1 MKWICTFLLVLIV
14 QFTFGQTKYVNVVI
28 RDGGKFYMHTVS
40 NGNSLL
46 GLEQIYNCPVEK
58 ILDANPGIERGLTD
72 GSLIYIPVAEKTL
85 LHTVQK
91 SETLF
96 GISKM
101 YAVPVDSI
109 LFYNPVAESGL
120 KVGQRLKLV
129 GAAPR
134 ISTEILAEPTSP
146 FSTPSPNPSVTT
158 PKEITTSKEETS
170 VNNNQQTETTT
181 TLSILPSDSVLQYT
195 VLQGETLYT
204 IAKRFMVPAEEL
216 QKFNNLSNTR
226 IQPGQKLKIPLK
238 KERALNAEVRPVPE
252 KTVAPKDTNLVF
264 KRKKWYKIAVF
275 LPFQLDSSA
284 SFSRQ
289 IANAALD
296 FYMGAQI
303 ALDSLN
309 KLGLNADVYFYDY
322 GSNTIP
328 SILAK
333 DEFAEMD
340 LVLAPLQLK
349 EAELVTEWCK
359 QNGVRCLLSV
369 AMPAKILE
377 GNKLVYALSPDQES
391 LTKSIARY
399 VHQLHTSQQ
408 IVLIKPTKPEDEVL
422 YRSFLKAFKD
432 FPTKL
437 TKPRIIEAD
446 WSNFKSFEQL
456 TSETFVVFLST
467 DKDKAL
473 QLLERYK
480 NSPNIR
486 LIGLKEWVDWK
497 EVSATLSNKFQFT
510 YASTSSTDMKD
521 ERLVHVHR
529 QFRKRFGVD
538 MSRTACLGFD
548 AVMQSA
554 NLFFLNRDADRGL
567 ITSVKFVSA
576 GIGHGMKNDRGVV
589 LKFSDFESMVEW

>member
-1 MKWICTFLLVLIV
+1 MKWIGSLLFVLIV
-14 QFTFGQTKYVNVVI
+14 QFAFGQTKYVNVVV

-40 NGNSLL
+40 KGNSLL

-58 ILDANPGIERGLTD
+58 MLDANPGIERGLTE

-101 YAVPVDSI
+101 YAVAVDSI
-109 LFYNPVAESGL
+109 LFHNPAAESGL

-134 ISTEILAEPTSP
+134 ISTEILAESVSP
-146 FSTPSPNPSVTT
+146 FSPQTPNSNVNT
-158 PKEITTSKEETS
+158 PKEPTSAKQEEAV
-170 VNNNQQTETTT
+170 VNSPPAEATATM
-181 TLSILPSDSVLQYT
+181 SISPSDSVLQYT

-204 IAKRFMVPAEEL
+204 IAKRFMVPAEDL
-216 QKFNNLSNTR
+216 QKFNNLSSTK

-252 KTVAPKDTNLVF
+252 KVVPPKDTNLVF
-264 KRKKWYKIAVF
+264 KRKKWYKVAVF

-289 IANAALD
+289 IAHAALD

-309 KLGLNADVYFYDY
+309 KLGFNADVYFYDY
-322 GSNTIP
+322 GSNAI
-328 SILAK
+328 SAILAK
-333 DEFAEMD
+333 EEFTEMD

-349 EAELVTEWCK
+349 EAEVVTEWCK
-359 QNGVRCLLSV
+359 QNGVRCLLPV

-377 GNKLVYALSPDQES
+377 GNKLVYALSPDQDA
-391 LTKSIARY
+391 LVKSVARY

-408 IVLIKPTKPEDEVL
+408 IVLIKPTKPEDEAM
-422 YRSFLKAFKD
+422 YRGFLKAFKD

-446 WSNFKSFEQL
+446 WNNFKSFENL
-456 TSETFVVFLST
+456 TTETFVIFLSN

-480 NSPNIR
+480 SSPNIR
-486 LIGLKEWVDWK
+486 LIGIKEWADWK
-497 EVSATLSNKFQFT
+497 EVNATLSNKYQFI

-529 QFRKRFGVD
+529 QFRRRFGAD
-538 MSRTACLGFD
+538 MTRTACLGFD

-554 NLFFLNRDADRGL
+554 NIFFLNRDADRGL

-576 GIGHGMKNDRGVV
+576 GIGHGMKNDRGVI
-589 LKFSDFESMVEW
+589 LKFSDFESTVEW